1 MQAAGGPG
9 HGGRE
14 GKAQGVRFLV
24 AADAPGAKDA
34 LGVETPAERVPAATA
49 GATAAVAAA
58 GAPTASVEAAA
69 TASVADEGA
78 QDDAASAASSRSV
91 FGGDSVHT
99 DPDQED
105 AGDLAAVAA
114 GGGAPT
120 RRQSRRERPARD
132 TTPVAKNSGA
142 SSLPGASCRQELWGH
157 AGNVGFLF
165 GNWGRMP
172 CNVDQRRN
180 VELALK
186 RGPAMI
192 VGLAECE
199 AQTEALLNARG
210 EPKPPAVAGVDA
222 PPGLEGRES
231 FEYLTLRGSEE
242 CSVLIGLRATMGNQL
257 TLVWWDRRFEGTYR
271 KNKKDVDA
279 YTRVLV
285 AKVSLDHSVAF
296 IGHEHNV
303 MVVHL
308 HHHLANNKW
317 PQRLHNFWP
326 WLVDKLQK
334 HDVKVLMGDFNMAL
348 FRVIPELRSRG
359 VVIDLAAWYPWKALE
374 DGEAMADSCGI
385 FFLNAPGEYKLHRA
399 LGDLH
404 DRDDRGILSDV
415 RDAGHVHDRRPRASR
430 HPTDWIPKQ
439 AGPGQPLDVF
449 LPKAADL
456 REKIE
461 PSLQESQ
468 ESSQMLA
475 EAQAAVAARR
485 RDAPTCPHLRV
496 KEKRL
501 DAKLWTLRGANVK
514 GSHFP
519 ICAFTNNVGR
529 RAPEALAKRQQKRT
543 KPRNEQAYSRPI
555 IHGGGVTS
563 TLQPTDREGGFAWR
577 QEGHQTQPQW
587 RPEGQPQW
595 QQRAVPDVDP
605 LVTPDV
611 VNYLQDALRKARPGA
626 DDSRS
631 GGSKG
636 DSWSWRDSGSG
647 PSWDD
652 SSGSAWGDS
661 HWRWATAGSSSWGS
675 DNRNSRWAED
685 CSGGRW
691 VNDTAVAVW
700 RGA

>member
-1 MQAAGGPG
+1 M
-9 HGGRE
+9 
-14 GKAQGVRFLV
+14 
-24 AADAPGAKDA
+24 
-34 LGVETPAERVPAATA
+34 
-49 GATAAVAAA
+49 
-58 GAPTASVEAAA
+58 EAAA

-91 FGGDSVHT
+91 FWGDSVHT

-132 TTPVAKNSGA
+132 TTPKPRTLGPLGFQGLPVAQNEG
-142 SSLPGASCRQELWGH
+142 GH

-186 RGPAMI
+186 RHPAMI

-199 AQTEALLNARG
+199 AQTEALLNTRG
-210 EPKPPAVAGVDA
+210 EPAPAVAGVDA

-231 FEYLTLRGSEE
+231 YEYLTLRGSEE
-242 CSVLIGLRATMGNQL
+242 VSVLIGLRATMGNQL
-257 TLVWWDRRFEGTYR
+257 TLVFWERRWEGTY
-271 KNKKDVDA
+271 KKKKKDVDA

-317 PQRLHNFWP
+317 PQRLRDFWP
-326 WLVDKLQK
+326 WLTNKLRQ

-359 VVIDLAAWYPWKALE
+359 VVIDLAAWFPWKALE

-399 LGDLH
+399 LEDLH
-404 DRDDRGILSDV
+404 DTDDRGILSDV
-415 RDAGHVHDRRPRASR
+415 HDAGHVHYADYYDR
-430 HPTDWIPKQ
+430 IPKQ

-468 ESSQMLA
+468 ESSLTLA
-475 EAQAAVAARR
+475 EARAAVAARK
-485 RDAPTCPHLRV
+485 RDAPTCSHLRV

-501 DAKLWTLRGANVK
+501 DARLWTCGGANVK

-519 ICAFTNNVGR
+519 ICVFTNNVGR
-529 RAPEALAKRQQKRT
+529 RAPEALARRQQRRP
-543 KPRNEQAYSRPI
+543 KPRQAYSRPI

-595 QQRAVPDVDP
+595 QRRAVPDVDP

-661 HWRWATAGSSSWGS
+661 HWRWATTGSSSWGS